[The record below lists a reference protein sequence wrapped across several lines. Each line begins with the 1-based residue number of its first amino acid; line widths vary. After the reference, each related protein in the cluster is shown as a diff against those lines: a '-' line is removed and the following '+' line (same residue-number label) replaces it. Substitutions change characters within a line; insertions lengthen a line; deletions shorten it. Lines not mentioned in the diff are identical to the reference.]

1 MDESENSLAI
11 VSLPSFDAVRSA
23 GQRFVHPNCFN
34 FAESTSFIRPLEID
48 VRILCFSFFFLF
60 FFFFGEESVFSLV
73 ARSGEKIERDLFI
86 REVWQMEKN
95 L

>member
-1 MDESENSLAI
+1 ML
-11 VSLPSFDAVRSA
+11 
-23 GQRFVHPNCFN
+23 G
-34 FAESTSFIRPLEID
+34 
-48 VRILCFSFFFLF
+48 FSVFLFFFSI
-60 FFFFGEESVFSLV
+60 FFFFGEEGVFSLV